1 MCITPI
7 NLKKETVIQKLKDN
21 YFMQQVPCG
30 KCIECLKL
38 RVNSWFVRLMN
49 EQKHSDSSLFL
60 TLTIDDENLEYSEDW
75 QPQLCYRDVQ
85 LFIKKLRK
93 QNAKHTK
100 NKIKYFAVGE
110 YGSLTA
116 RPHYHLIIFN
126 VHDRK
131 DIEKCWTLGNIHI
144 GKMEPASTYYTL
156 KYALKRATKIKKTDD
171 LRTVEKAIMSRGL
184 GINFLTEKMVNF
196 YKDDVSRGIILED
209 GKKLPLPRYYRDK
222 IFTNSEKLTRQKQLL
237 KHADKHYEK
246 RADKLFAQRVAKM
259 YKDTTEKLSKTD

>member
-7 NLKKETVIQKLKDN
+7 NLKKETVTQKLKDN

-49 EQKHSDSSLFL
+49 EQKHSETSLFI

-110 YGSLTA
+110 YGGLTS

-126 VHDRK
+126 VHDRE
-131 DIEKCWTLGNIHI
+131 DIEKCWNLGYVHI

-156 KYALKRATKIKKTDD
+156 KYALKRATK
-171 LRTVEKAIMSRGL
+171 
-184 GINFLTEKMVNF
+184 
-196 YKDDVSRGIILED
+196 
-209 GKKLPLPRYYRDK
+209 
-222 IFTNSEKLTRQKQLL
+222 
-237 KHADKHYEK
+237 
-246 RADKLFAQRVAKM
+246 
-259 YKDTTEKLSKTD
+259 